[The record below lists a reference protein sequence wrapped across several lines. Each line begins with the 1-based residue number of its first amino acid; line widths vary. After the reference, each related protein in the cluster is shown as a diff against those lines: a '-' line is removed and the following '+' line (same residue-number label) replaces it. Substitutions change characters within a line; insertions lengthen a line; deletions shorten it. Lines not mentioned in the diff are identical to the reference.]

1 MLDFSSLSDPAARVY
16 NVDLN
21 QTDPVRLAGRLYK
34 ANPEQRPQLLIDC
47 QRLECLR
54 TRGVSHL
61 ASQLL
66 LTRQAGAD
74 VLLYNVDSVL
84 CRALRLLQLHLVFR
98 VVPAPTA

>member
-16 NVDLN
+16 TIDLN
-21 QTDPVRLAGRLYK
+21 HTDPVRLAGRLYK
-34 ANPEQRPQLLIDC
+34 SNPEQRPQLLIDC
-47 QRLECLR
+47 QHLECVR
-54 TRGVSHL
+54 TRGVSYL

-74 VLLYNVDSVL
+74 ILLYNVDAVL
-84 CRALRLLQLHLVFR
+84 CRALRLLQLHQIFR